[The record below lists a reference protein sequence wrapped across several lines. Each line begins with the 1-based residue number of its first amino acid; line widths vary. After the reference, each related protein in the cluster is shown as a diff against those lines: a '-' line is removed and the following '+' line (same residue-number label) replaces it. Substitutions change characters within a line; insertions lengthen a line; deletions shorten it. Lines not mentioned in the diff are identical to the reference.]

1 MADKVNLNG
10 IKDDLVSL
18 LNTNNT
24 TTSSYD
30 LSASMS
36 QRVKKVLSVHPDM
49 IRPQASFFPFV
60 TCFMVEKN
68 IISEDIAKDQLSAKR
83 VADVTFEI
91 VGGVFNQNGT
101 NLTQDPADRD
111 INYLMENVEL
121 ILRTNYNMN
130 TKIKWQR
137 PDSVRYFNTAL
148 DSVNHIRAGI
158 LRLTGKVIY

>member
-1 MADKVNLNG
+1 MAERVNLNG

-18 LNTNNT
+18 FVANNT

-30 LSASMS
+30 LSNGMS
-36 QRVKKVLSVHPDM
+36 QRVKKVLSVHPEM

-60 TCFMVEKN
+60 TCFVTEKN
-68 IISEDIAKDQLSAKR
+68 ITSEDIAKDQLSAKR
-83 VADVTFEI
+83 TAEVSIEI
-91 VGGVFNQNGT
+91 IGGVFNQNGT
-101 NLTQDPADRD
+101 DITKDPADRD
-111 INYLMENVEL
+111 INYLMENIEL

-130 TKIKWQR
+130 TKVKWQR

-148 DSVNHIRAGI
+148 DSANHIRAGI